1 MVSILC
7 KYSEQNETRNK
18 PQYHFSWRNC
28 QLLEG
33 CFPVKEVTAKVGSFQ
48 LCRIRNLLSGYQN
61 SNSKLVSYYFQLF
74 FLEIL
79 TSASPGSNESKKIKQ
94 DLYYCDLVQYCLL
107 VLKQD
112 YTRVPGGW
120 TTAAQIAE
128 ILSQC
133 CVGLEVKTER
143 EEFYSKLL
151 PSAIDSL
158 FFLGRRLQ
166 AQFVRAVKVFD
177 SFMLQNKHFQQ
188 LLTTDDAEITT
199 QTLLLLQNILRTN
212 SKALVQITEET
223 LHFLLDELIYKIS
236 STTNPARG
244 KETVKLLLLITE
256 SDAQLVITVNARYK
270 GLHTLLSKQWTGK
283 GFDKNLNQLLDLL
296 DAENL
301 SSCDPQRMHQAA
313 CLIQASWRG
322 YQTRKR
328 LRQLPK
334 AITILQ
340 RKFRAK
346 REQELQSLKRQRE
359 EESLRQQLQLQR
371 QRAMRLFHERQLTL
385 LEIVHAG
392 QIDKHM
398 HEMKEKAALTI
409 QTYWRAFKAR
419 RNFHQQKRNLKE
431 YKAAVLIQRAA
442 LKFLEK
448 KRRKAHSL
456 WKQPESLSDEQRILL
471 QQKVESYIKLHPASA
486 MSEEMS
492 RELHHQAQEKLAH
505 YMLRKRK
512 DQKAKQHREALLAQV
527 HTDVDQLLSAPSLSE
542 CTVKDLNVFMS
553 RSVPVVAKAKQSHN
567 TMLKYMQWPWWKK
580 LEEDFFKEEVD
591 SVDPTTAE
599 LETLFIGGSKV

>member
-1 MVSILC
+1 MKPLHVDSRIL
-7 KYSEQNETRNK
+7 SLTAQITESPDQDI
-18 PQYHFSWRNC
+18 PV
-28 QLLEG
+28 LL
-33 CFPVKEVTAKVGSFQ
+33 
-48 LCRIRNLLSGYQN
+48 L
-61 SNSKLVSYYFQLF
+61 KLK
-74 FLEIL
+74 EIL

-166 AQFVRAVKVFD
+166 AQFVRAVKVFEPF
-177 SFMLQNKHFQQ
+177 S
-188 LLTTDDAEITT
+188 
-199 QTLLLLQNILRTN
+199 
-212 SKALVQITEET
+212 LVQITEET

-270 GLHTLLSKQWTGK
+270 GL
-283 GFDKNLNQLLDLL
+283 
-296 DAENL
+296 
-301 SSCDPQRMHQAA
+301 MHQAA

>member
-1 MVSILC
+1 MSREMKPLHVDSRIL
-7 KYSEQNETRNK
+7 SLTAQITESPDQDI
-18 PQYHFSWRNC
+18 PVL
-28 QLLEG
+28 LLEL
-33 CFPVKEVTAKVGSFQ
+33 K
-48 LCRIRNLLSGYQN
+48 
-61 SNSKLVSYYFQLF
+61 
-74 FLEIL
+74 EIL

-143 EEFYSKLL
+143 EEFYNKLL

-166 AQFVRAVKVFD
+166 AQFVRAVKDEKRNEFLHCFRTVTD
-177 SFMLQNKHFQQ
+177 AICWLCTNHVHLVGNVLQNKHFQQ
-188 LLTTDDAEITT
+188 LLTTDDAETT
-199 QTLLLLQNILRTN
+199 TKTLLLLQNILRTN

-236 STTNPARG
+236 SSTNPARG
-244 KETVKLLLLITE
+244 NETVKLLLLITE

-270 GLHTLLSKQWTGK
+270 GLHTLLSNQWTGK

-296 DAENL
+296 DAENF

-322 YQTRKR
+322 YQTRKK

-409 QTYWRAFKAR
+409 QRYWRAFKAR

-431 YKAAVLIQRAA
+431 YKAAVLIQRAV

-542 CTVKDLNVFMS
+542 CTMKDLNVFMS
-553 RSVPVVAKAKQSHN
+553 RSVPVAAKAKQSHN
-567 TMLKYMQWPWWKK
+567 TVLKYMQSPWWKK
-580 LEEDFFKEEVD
+580 LEEDFFKEEID

>member
-1 MVSILC
+1 MLREMKPLPVDSRIL
-7 KYSEQNETRNK
+7 SLTAQITESPDQDI
-18 PQYHFSWRNC
+18 PV
-28 QLLEG
+28 LL
-33 CFPVKEVTAKVGSFQ
+33 
-48 LCRIRNLLSGYQN
+48 L
-61 SNSKLVSYYFQLF
+61 KLK
-74 FLEIL
+74 EIL
-79 TSASPGSNESKKIKQ
+79 TSAPPGSNESKKIKQ

-143 EEFYSKLL
+143 EEFY
-151 PSAIDSL
+151 
-158 FFLGRRLQ
+158 
-166 AQFVRAVKVFD
+166 
-177 SFMLQNKHFQQ
+177 M
-188 LLTTDDAEITT
+188 
-199 QTLLLLQNILRTN
+199 
-212 SKALVQITEET
+212 LVQITEET

-244 KETVKLLLLITE
+244 NATVKLLLLITE
-256 SDAQLVITVNARYK
+256 SDAHLVITVNARYK

-296 DAENL
+296 DAESF

-359 EESLRQQLQLQR
+359 EECLRQQLQLQR

-409 QTYWRAFKAR
+409 QRYWRAFKAR

-431 YKAAVLIQRAA
+431 YKAAVLIQRAV

-471 QQKVESYIKLHPASA
+471 QQKASA

-542 CTVKDLNVFMS
+542 CTMKDLKVFMS

-567 TMLKYMQWPWWKK
+567 TILKYMQWPWWKK

-599 LETLFIGGSKV
+599 LETLFIGGSKWDISTETTKVPVN

>member
-1 MVSILC
+1 MLREMKPLPVDSRIL
-7 KYSEQNETRNK
+7 SLAAQITESPDQDI
-18 PQYHFSWRNC
+18 PV
-28 QLLEG
+28 LL
-33 CFPVKEVTAKVGSFQ
+33 
-48 LCRIRNLLSGYQN
+48 L
-61 SNSKLVSYYFQLF
+61 KLK
-74 FLEIL
+74 EIL
-79 TSASPGSNESKKIKQ
+79 ITASPGSNESKKIKQ

-107 VLKQD
+107 VLKKD
-112 YTRVPGGW
+112 YTKVPGGW

-143 EEFYSKLL
+143 EEFYNKLL

-158 FFLGRRLQ
+158 LFLGRRLQ
-166 AQFVRAVKVFD
+166 AQFARAIKDEKRNEFLHCFRTVTDATCWLCRGHFHLVENV
-177 SFMLQNKHFQQ
+177 LQNKHFQQ
-188 LLTTDDAEITT
+188 LLTTDDVETT
-199 QTLLLLQNILRTN
+199 IQILSLLQNILRTN
-212 SKALVQITEET
+212 SKALVQITRES

-244 KETVKLLLLITE
+244 NATVKLLLLITE
-256 SDAQLVITVNARYK
+256 SDAQLVVTVNTRYK

-296 DAENL
+296 DAKN
-301 SSCDPQRMHQAA
+301 SSACETQRLHQAA
-313 CLIQASWRG
+313 CMIQASWRG

-328 LRQLPK
+328 LKQLPK
-334 AITILQ
+334 TITILQ
-340 RKFRAK
+340 RRFRAK

-359 EESLRQQLQLQR
+359 EEDLRQQLQLQR

-392 QIDKHM
+392 QVDKHM
-398 HEMKEKAALTI
+398 HEMREKAALTI
-409 QTYWRAFKAR
+409 QRYWRAFKAR

-431 YKAAVLIQRAA
+431 YKAAVLIQRAV

-448 KRRKAHSL
+448 KRRKKHSF

-505 YMLRKRK
+505 YMVRERKN
-512 DQKAKQHREALLAQV
+512 QKAKQHREALLVQV
-527 HTDVDQLLSAPSLSE
+527 HTDVDQLLNAPSLSE
-542 CTVKDLNVFMS
+542 CTMKDLNVFMS
-553 RSVPVVAKAKQSHN
+553 RSVPVATKAKQSHN

-580 LEEDFFKEEVD
+580 LEEEDFFKEEVN

-599 LETLFIGGSKV
+599 LETLFIGGSKA

>member
-1 MVSILC
+1 MLREMKPLHVDSRIL
-7 KYSEQNETRNK
+7 SLTAQITESPDQDI
-18 PQYHFSWRNC
+18 PV
-28 QLLEG
+28 LL
-33 CFPVKEVTAKVGSFQ
+33 
-48 LCRIRNLLSGYQN
+48 L
-61 SNSKLVSYYFQLF
+61 KLK
-74 FLEIL
+74 EIL

-166 AQFVRAVKVFD
+166 AQFVRAVKDEKRNEFLHCFRTVTD
-177 SFMLQNKHFQQ
+177 AICWLCRSHVYLVGNVLQNKHFQQ

>member
-1 MVSILC
+1 MLCEMKPLPVDSRIL
-7 KYSEQNETRNK
+7 SLTAQITESPDQDI
-18 PQYHFSWRNC
+18 PV
-28 QLLEG
+28 LL
-33 CFPVKEVTAKVGSFQ
+33 
-48 LCRIRNLLSGYQN
+48 L
-61 SNSKLVSYYFQLF
+61 KLK
-74 FLEIL
+74 EIL

-94 DLYYCDLVQYCLL
+94 DLYYYDLVQYCLL
-107 VLKQD
+107 VLKKD
-112 YTRVPGGW
+112 YTKVPGGW

-151 PSAIDSL
+151 PSAVDSL
-158 FFLGRRLQ
+158 LFLGRRLQ
-166 AQFVRAVKVFD
+166 AQFVRAIKDEKRNEFLHCFRTVTDAICWLCRGHIHLVENV
-177 SFMLQNKHFQQ
+177 LQNKHFQQ
-188 LLTTDDAEITT
+188 LLTTDDAETTT
-199 QTLLLLQNILRTN
+199 QTLSLLQNILRTN
-212 SKALVQITEET
+212 SKALVQITEEA

-244 KETVKLLLLITE
+244 NATVKLLLLITE

-296 DAENL
+296 DAENS
-301 SSCDPQRMHQAA
+301 SSCGPQKMHQAA

-346 REQELQSLKRQRE
+346 REEELQSLKRQRE
-359 EESLRQQLQLQR
+359 EECLRQQLQLQR

-409 QTYWRAFKAR
+409 QRYWRAFKAR

-431 YKAAVLIQRAA
+431 YKAAVLIQRAV

-448 KRRKAHSL
+448 KRRKAYSL
-456 WKQPESLSDEQRILL
+456 WKQPESLSDEQRISL

-542 CTVKDLNVFMS
+542 CTMKDLNVFMS

-567 TMLKYMQWPWWKK
+567 TILKYMQWPWWKK

-591 SVDPTTAE
+591 SVDPATAE
-599 LETLFIGGSKV
+599 LETLFIGGSRT